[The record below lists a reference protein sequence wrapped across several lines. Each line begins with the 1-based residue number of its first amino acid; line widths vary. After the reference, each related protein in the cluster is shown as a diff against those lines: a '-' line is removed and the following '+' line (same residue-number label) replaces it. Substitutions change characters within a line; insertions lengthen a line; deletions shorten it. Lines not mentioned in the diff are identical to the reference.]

1 MTPAYDAE
9 LLRVALEAV
18 ESAAAD
24 LARHD
29 LPDWMQHRIAHIRA
43 EAKSL
48 AQQLETAC
56 VTYTGGKA

>member
-1 MTPAYDAE
+1 MTLAYE
-9 LLRVALEAV
+9 IERLRVALEAI
-18 ESAAAD
+18 ESAAAN

-48 AQQLETAC
+48 AEQLNGENNQ
-56 VTYTGGKA
+56 